1 MRKRITYANVAA
13 TLALVFSMSGGALA
27 ASHYLINSTK
37 QINPKVLKKLKG
49 NTGNPGRT
57 GATGKEGIAGKE
69 GPQGPLGKEGAPGKE
84 GVSGMIRWRTTVA
97 AAGKSEAEPA
107 TVVLAKVG
115 PFTVTGHCYVKTTQ
129 TDAATY
135 IGTSETGSYAQG
147 YSGRGSEE
155 PLKAG
160 EEPQISEETA
170 SGVTA
175 THEARYFSPN
185 DGSWS
190 ATTHDGSVAFDGFG
204 TQGVWL
210 QGASGPACSFSGHLV
225 IE

>member
-13 TLALVFSMSGGALA
+13 TLALVFAMSGGAWA
-27 ASHYLINSTK
+27 ASHYLINSTR

-49 NTGNPGRT
+49 NTGKPGRT
-57 GATGKEGIAGKE
+57 GATGKEGTAGKE
-69 GPQGPLGKEGAPGKE
+69 GPQGLQGKEGPQGKE

-97 AAGKSEAEPA
+97 AAGKSKAEPA

-115 PFTVTGHCYVKTTQ
+115 PFTVTGNCYVETTL

-135 IGTSETGSYAQG
+135 ISTSETGSYAQG
-147 YSGRGSEE
+147 YSGKGSEK
-155 PLKAG
+155 PLTAG
-160 EEPQISEETA
+160 ESLQISEETA
-170 SGVTA
+170 EGTTA
-175 THEARYFSPN
+175 THETDYLSPN

-190 ATTHDGSVAFDGFG
+190 AMTHEGSVAFDGFG

-210 QGASGPACSFSGHLV
+210 QGASGPACSFSGYLV

>member
-13 TLALVFSMSGGALA
+13 TLALVFSMSGGAWA

-49 NTGNPGRT
+49 NTGKPGRT
-57 GATGKEGIAGKE
+57 GATGKEGSAGKE
-69 GPQGPLGKEGAPGKE
+69 GPQGLQGKEGPQGKE

-97 AAGKSEAEPA
+97 SAGKSKAEPA

-115 PFTVTGHCYVKTTQ
+115 PFTVNVHYHVKTKKT
-129 TDAATY
+129 AAANY
-135 IGTSETGSYAQG
+135 IGTRETGSYAQG
-147 YSGRGSEE
+147 YTSQGSEK
-155 PLKAG
+155 PLTAG

-170 SGVTA
+170 EGTTA
-175 THEARYFSPN
+175 THEAKYLSPN

-190 ATTHDGSVAFDGFG
+190 ATTHEGSVAFDGFG

-210 QGASGPACSFSGHLV
+210 QGASGPACSFSGYLV